1 MQDALREAGDT
12 LRTWIDDGAH
22 LRVCGSAAGMATGV
36 DEVLRDILGDA
47 AVDALRRDGRY
58 RRDVY

>member
-1 MQDALREAGDT
+1 M
-12 LRTWIDDGAH
+12 GAH

-36 DEVLRDILGDA
+36 DEALRGILGDT